1 MNHPLPRRDL
11 LRMMG
16 AGLGTLG
23 LAGVLGTEGLLGG
36 RVLAGPDDRADPL
49 APKPG
54 HFRPRAKRLIHL
66 FMNGGPSHVDTFDP
80 KPSLTKYAGQR
91 PAAVNLS
98 TERKT
103 FNLFPSPFAFKPRG
117 KSGIEISDL
126 FPKVSECADDLCVIR
141 SMHTDIPNHEPGLL
155 MMCSGSSLPIR
166 PSFGSWMLY
175 GLGSENRNLPG
186 FVVLCPGRPG
196 VVGPQLWN
204 NSFLPGAFQGCHVVN
219 QNLKP
224 SNVIAHLNNPSLPR
238 TALREELDLLQAMN
252 EQHLA
257 ARNGDPAL
265 EARIQSM
272 ELAFRMQ
279 TEAQDV
285 FDLSK
290 ENQATRDAYGK
301 GDFNDGCILARR
313 LVERGVRV
321 VQLHYGSKE
330 NWDSHE
336 STAHHAECAR
346 RVDQPIAA
354 LLKDLKAR
362 GLLEDTLVLWG
373 GEFGRTPTAEGQSTG
388 RDHNHY
394 GFTVWM
400 AGGGV
405 KGGMTYGA
413 TDEFGFTAVENK
425 VHVHDL
431 HATMLHLMGLDH
443 EKLTYKYSGRDFRL
457 TDVAGRV
464 VQGILA

>member
-1 MNHPLPRRDL
+1 MNLYSRRDC
-11 LRMMG
+11 LRMLG

-23 LAGVLGTEGLLGG
+23 MASVFGEETSKSPATQVASALK
-36 RVLAGPDDRADPL
+36 DPL
-49 APKPG
+49 APRPPHFKPK
-54 HFRPRAKRLIHL
+54 AKRLIHL
-66 FMNGGPSHVDTFDP
+66 FMNGGPSQVDTFDP

-141 SMHTDIPNHEPGLL
+141 SMHTDVPNHDPSLL
-155 MMCSGSSLPIR
+155 MMCSGSNLPIR
-166 PSFGSWMLY
+166 PAFGSWLTY
-175 GLGSENRNLPG
+175 GLGTENRNLPG

-196 VVGPQLWN
+196 VVGPQLWSN
-204 NSFLPGAFQGCHVVN
+204 HFLPGVYQGCHVVN
-219 QNLKP
+219 KGMKP
-224 SNVIAHLNNPSLPR
+224 GSIIADLNHPSLSKS
-238 TALREELDLLQAMN
+238 AQREQLDLLQSMN
-252 EQHLA
+252 QDHLA
-257 ARNGDPAL
+257 ARPGDAAL

-272 ELAFRMQ
+272 ELAFGMQ
-279 TEAQDV
+279 TEAPEA

-290 ENQATRDAYGK
+290 ETQATRDAYGK

-313 LVERGVRV
+313 LIERGVRV
-321 VQLHYGSKE
+321 VQLHYDAKE

-336 STAHHAECAR
+336 STEHHAGCAK
-346 RVDQPIAA
+346 RVDQAIGA

-373 GEFGRTPTAEGQSTG
+373 GEFGRTPTAEGHSTG

-405 KGGMTYGA
+405 KGGITYGA
-413 TDEFGFTAVENK
+413 TDEFGFTAVENRM
-425 VHVHDL
+425 HVHDL
-431 HATMLHLMGLDH
+431 HATILHLMGIDH
-443 EKLTYKYSGRDFRL
+443 EKLTYRYSGRDFRL
-457 TDVAGRV
+457 TDVSGKVAH
-464 VQGILA
+464 GIIA

>member
-1 MNHPLPRRDL
+1 MTNLFARRDML
-11 LRMMG
+11 KMLG

-23 LAGVLGTEGLLGG
+23 LANVLGGEDAPKTASG
-36 RVLAGPDDRADPL
+36 RIDPL
-49 APKPG
+49 APKAG
-54 HFRPRAKRLIHL
+54 HFKPRAKRLIHL
-66 FMNGGPSHVDTFDP
+66 FMNGGPSQVDTFDP
-80 KPSLTKYAGQR
+80 KPALTKYAGQR
-91 PAAVNLS
+91 PPAVNLS
-98 TERKT
+98 TERRT
-103 FNLFPSPFAFKPRG
+103 FNLFPSPFAFKKRG

-166 PSFGSWMLY
+166 PAYGSWLLY

-196 VVGPQLWN
+196 VVGPQLWG
-204 NSFLPGAFQGCHVVN
+204 NSFLPGIYQGCHVVN
-219 QNLKP
+219 KDLKP
-224 SNVIAHLNNPSLPR
+224 SNVISHLNNPALPPV
-238 TALREELDLLQAMN
+238 AQREQLDLLQAMN

-257 ARNGDPAL
+257 ARARDPAL

-272 ELAFRMQ
+272 EMAFRMQ
-279 TEAQDV
+279 VEAQDV
-285 FDLSK
+285 FDVSK
-290 ENQATRDAYGK
+290 ESQATREMYGK

-321 VQLHYGSKE
+321 VQLYYDAKE

-336 STAHHAECAR
+336 STEHHAGCAR

-362 GLLEDTLVLWG
+362 GMLEDTLVLWG

-394 GFTVWM
+394 GFSVWL

-413 TDEFGFTAVENK
+413 TDEFGFTAVENRM
-425 VHVHDL
+425 HVHDL

-443 EKLTYKYSGRDFRL
+443 EKLTYRYSGRDFRL
-457 TDVAGRV
+457 TDV
-464 VQGILA
+464 QGKVAHAIIA

>member
-1 MNHPLPRRDL
+1 MNPYSRRDL
-11 LRMMG
+11 LKMMG
-16 AGLGTLG
+16 TGLGSLG
-23 LAGVLGTEGLLGG
+23 LASVLSAEGLLGAGEPPAGGG
-36 RVLAGPDDRADPL
+36 RVDPL
-49 APKPG
+49 APKAG
-54 HFRPRAKRLIHL
+54 TIKPRAKRLIHL

-80 KPSLTKYAGQR
+80 KPALTKYAGQR
-91 PAAVNLS
+91 PPAVNLS
-98 TERKT
+98 TERQT

-126 FPKVSECADDLCVIR
+126 FPRVSECADDLCVIR
-141 SMHTDIPNHEPGLL
+141 SMYTDIPNHEPGML
-155 MMCSGSSLPIR
+155 MMCTGSSLPIR
-166 PSFGSWMLY
+166 PAYGSWLLY

-186 FVVLCPGRPG
+186 FVVLCPGQPAI
-196 VVGPQLWN
+196 VGPQLWS
-204 NSFLPGAFQGCHVVN
+204 NSFLPGVYQGCHVVN
-219 QNLKP
+219 RGLTP
-224 SNVIAHLNNPSLPR
+224 GNVIAYLSNPSLSR
-238 TALREELDLLQAMN
+238 QAQREQLDLLQSMN

-257 ARNGDPAL
+257 ARTGDPAL
-265 EARIQSM
+265 EARIRSM
-272 ELAFRMQ
+272 ELAFGMQ
-279 TEAQDV
+279 TEASEA

-290 ENQATRDAYGK
+290 ETQSTREAYGK

-321 VQLHYGSKE
+321 VQLHYDAKE

-336 STAHHAECAR
+336 STEHHAGCAK

-362 GLLEDTLVLWG
+362 GMLEDTLVLWG
-373 GEFGRTPTAEGQSTG
+373 GEFGRTPTAEGHSTG

-413 TDEFGFTAVENK
+413 TDEFGFTAVENRM
-425 VHVHDL
+425 HVHDL

-443 EKLTYKYSGRDFRL
+443 ERLTYRYSGRDFRL
-457 TDVAGRV
+457 TDVHGKVAHA
-464 VQGILA
+464 IIA